1 MPRCNGANK
10 CSFFCRQVIEDEN
23 GYARFKD
30 KCCHNHRITGEYQ
43 CTTDISNLW
52 LTTLY
57 FLLDVVRIGMLLF
70 GPVLFV
76 ENVERLGQVFVPYV
90 VKLKEP
96 LYKRIYLCRPATP
109 IDITYK
115 HELDLR
121 WVRKF
126 PKFKTAAAELPLGEV
141 IPIKIEQYDILV
153 DYKKLLT
160 ENQVPVGLFN
170 SLARTF
176 FHCRLRD
183 VGPFKE
189 CCNINMFSSC
199 PTRRP
204 IRWIRFWRGVGRA
217 LMILLLPT
225 PFYAR
230 VLVFYMFEEAEVE
243 ERKTAAARVGLRELY
258 NNNLIHYLTPSH
270 PVFIAIYFIYF
281 GAAAL
286 LATKGQASQFK
297 RTIVS
302 SFADL
307 GSFSWITSLG
317 ILSSNFIWPFQRF
330 GLFGCVV
337 ALVYWPIV
345 IPLSVVV
352 YILYCLPT
360 VYVCFRMLFHASDS
374 ATPAR
379 MHTRK
384 SGKDDD
390 ENASGYRIRTQMD
403 RTLRLFDTKAL
414 LGSSPSGDTRDIRPF
429 PRTRSLRLG
438 VVAKQVAV
446 AIVCVLTLNA
456 ILIVMMECVGF
467 IVEIVVF
474 TLMGIIANAGAMLK
488 YCTLVFLVI
497 LYSYNTFNNVPK
509 KYLKLNKSLF
519 SEVKGRI
526 KDLDKVGYSL

>member
-1 MPRCNGANK
+1 MILD
-10 CSFFCRQVIEDEN
+10 VD
-23 GYARFKD
+23 GYAKFKD
-30 KCCHNHRITGEYQ
+30 KCCHTDRITGAFV
-43 CTTDISNLW
+43 CTTDIRNIW

-57 FLLDVVRIGMLLF
+57 TLLALVRIGMLLF

-76 ENVERLGQVFVPYV
+76 ENVERLGQVLVPYV

-109 IDITYK
+109 VDVTYK

-126 PKFKTAAAELPLGEV
+126 PRFKTAVAELPLGEV
-141 IPIKIEQYDILV
+141 IPIRIKQYDILV

-160 ENQVPVGLFN
+160 ENQVPVGLLN
-170 SLARTF
+170 SLGRTF

-189 CCNINMFSSC
+189 CCNANMFSSC
-199 PTRRP
+199 PSRRP
-204 IRWIRFWRGVGRA
+204 IRWIRFWSSVGRA

-230 VLVFYMFEEAEVE
+230 VLVFYMFEEAEVT
-243 ERKTAAARVGLRELY
+243 ERKDAVAMAGLKETY
-258 NNNLIHYLTPSH
+258 NNNLVHYLMPSH
-270 PVFIAIYFIYF
+270 PLFIAIYIIYF

-307 GSFSWITSLG
+307 NSFSWITSLG
-317 ILSSNFIWPFQRF
+317 ILSSNIIWPFQRF
-330 GLFGCVV
+330 GLFGFVV
-337 ALVYWPIV
+337 AIVYWPIV

-360 VYVCFRMLFHASDS
+360 VYVCFRMLFHAADVGS
-374 ATPAR
+374 TAR
-379 MHTRK
+379 MRRRK
-384 SGKDDD
+384 RGGDID
-390 ENASGYRIRTQMD
+390 ENASGYRIRTRMD
-403 RTLRLFDTKAL
+403 QTLRLFDTKAL
-414 LGSSPSGDTRDIRPF
+414 LGKNTSGDTRDIHPY
-429 PRTRSLRLG
+429 PGTRRLQLSKL
-438 VVAKQVAV
+438 ANQVAM

-456 ILIVMMECVGF
+456 VLLVMTECIGF
-467 IVEIVVF
+467 VVEMVVF
-474 TLMGIIANAGAMLK
+474 TLMGIIANAGSMLK
-488 YCTLVFLVI
+488 YCTLVFLVVV
-497 LYSYNTFNNVPK
+497 YSYDTFNNVPK

-526 KDLDKVGYSL
+526 KDLDKV